1 MTDRSDLIS
10 FFENIADHNLSELFE
25 IIHEIKN
32 AIEFETPSEQL
43 TFECFSGVLWK
54 VTAGATM
61 VREGRNRV
69 FLEDIEEEEED
80 EYENEYENEYGE

>member
-1 MTDRSDLIS
+1 MFAPCESEHLSSSPDRADLIS

-32 AIEFETPSEQL
+32 VIEFETHSEKL
-43 TFECFSGVLWK
+43 TFECFAGVLWS

-61 VREGRNRV
+61 LREGKNRV
-69 FLEDIEEEEED
+69 FLEDIEEDEE
-80 EYENEYENEYGE
+80 

>member
-10 FFENIADHNLSELFE
+10 FFENIADHHLAELFE

-32 AIEFETPSEQL
+32 AIDFETSSEKL
-43 TFECFSGVLWK
+43 TFECFAGVLWK

-61 VREGRNRV
+61 LREGKSRV
-69 FLEDIEEEEED
+69 FLEDIEDEE
-80 EYENEYENEYGE
+80 

>member
-10 FFENIADHNLSELFE
+10 FFENIADHNLVELFE
-25 IIHEIKN
+25 VIHEIKN

-43 TFECFSGVLWK
+43 TFEMFAGLLWR

-61 VREGRNRV
+61 ISEGKSRV
-69 FLEDIEEEEED
+69 FLEDMEE
-80 EYENEYENEYGE
+80 